1 MRSSSRPGAHRTAIA
16 AYIKDGRHVIAPGR
30 AKRVAVIA
38 QELAIDRG
46 TVRRWLRAD
55 HYDEWMRYWP
65 TVEELFAESARERE
79 AQPPKPQPAKSPLA
93 GLPDP
98 EELLNGFDPDEDELN
113 AQLFADYRQRRRGY
127 K

>member
-1 MRSSSRPGAHRTAIA
+1 MRSSSHPGAHRETIA

-30 AKRVAVIA
+30 GKRIAVVA
-38 QELAIDRG
+38 QELGMDPSTA
-46 TVRRWLRAD
+46 RRWLRAD
-55 HYDEWMRYWP
+55 HYDEWMQYWP
-65 TVEELFAESARERE
+65 TVEDLFAESARERE
-79 AQPPKPQPAKSPLA
+79 AQPPEPQPIKSPLA

-113 AQLFADYRQRRRGY
+113 AQLFAAYRQRRRGY